1 MRDNKEQLY
10 TAVQNSDV
18 KAVEAILR
26 QNKNLVNS
34 TDKDGYT
41 PLHFVQSKKI
51 AEILL
56 QNGANPIKE
65 ATKDGTTPAFWA
77 QQLADKSIA
86 QMISDAAKAATKK
99 TEIIYEKLP
108 PASLHNEILTAL
120 QNNDVG
126 KLKSSLDKMSAQ
138 DMKELLNTPDNIGK
152 KPIDY
157 AKSRDAVESLIAA
170 GSDAKVTFKTK
181 DGPID
186 ITNRFVDALFAD
198 NKSNPDALKD
208 KNVVQTKCF
217 IMGKIAHHIVDAST
231 GQAKPNALEATAKAE
246 RFRKDNPKL
255 NISDN
260 DIKGVLEVLK
270 VERMVETNI
279 RPIDHAQSF
288 NAIQTL
294 IATGS
299 DAKVTFETQDGPID
313 ITHRFV
319 DALRADNKSNPDVL
333 KDKNAVQTKCFIMG
347 KIAHHIVD
355 AANGQAKP
363 SALEAAVKAEKFRK
377 DNPKLNISDND
388 IKLVLEV
395 LKVEQMVEPTTKQE
409 KPVAINALKKDN
421 KIKPTFLERVAKKLH
436 ISSKG
441 SSR

>member
-1 MRDNKEQLY
+1 MVSYMSDNKELLFA
-10 TAVQNSDV
+10 AVQNSNV
-18 KAVEAILR
+18 KAVEALLKQDI
-26 QNKNLVNS
+26 NLVNS

-41 PLHFVQSKKI
+41 PLHFVQDKEI
-51 AEILL
+51 ARILL
-56 QNGANPIKE
+56 QNGADPIKE

-86 QMISDAAKAATKK
+86 QMISNTAKAATKE
-99 TEIIYEKLP
+99 TEIVYEKLP

-157 AKSRDAVESLIAA
+157 AKSRDTVGSLIAA

-186 ITNRFVDALFAD
+186 ITYRFMDALFAD
-198 NKSNPDALKD
+198 NKSNPSALKD

-217 IMGKIAHHIVDAST
+217 IMGKIAHHIVDVAT
-231 GQAKPNALEATAKAE
+231 GQPKPNALEA
-246 RFRKDNPKL
+246 
-255 NISDN
+255 
-260 DIKGVLEVLK
+260 
-270 VERMVETNI
+270 
-279 RPIDHAQSF
+279 
-288 NAIQTL
+288 
-294 IATGS
+294 
-299 DAKVTFETQDGPID
+299 
-313 ITHRFV
+313 
-319 DALRADNKSNPDVL
+319 
-333 KDKNAVQTKCFIMG
+333 
-347 KIAHHIVD
+347 
-355 AANGQAKP
+355 AA
-363 SALEAAVKAEKFRK
+363 KAEKFRK

-388 IKLVLEV
+388 IKRVLEV
-395 LKVEQMVEPTTKQE
+395 LKVERMIETTTKQE